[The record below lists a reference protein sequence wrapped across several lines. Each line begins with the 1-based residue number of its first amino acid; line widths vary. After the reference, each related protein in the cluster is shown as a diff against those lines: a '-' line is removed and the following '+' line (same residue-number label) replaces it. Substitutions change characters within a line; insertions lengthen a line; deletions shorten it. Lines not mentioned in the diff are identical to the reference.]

1 MQELTVRSESIQR
14 IYSYYLEHTL
24 IVNRRYQRK
33 LVWSIEEKASFIDSI
48 IKSYPVPL
56 ILLAESKDG
65 ERTILEIIDG
75 MQRLNAITA
84 FIENEFSVEEGYFDL
99 EAIAETKLLKDQNI
113 LVQKNPIMDRKI
125 CAEIA
130 SYVLPMS
137 TYKSASEKEIDEVF
151 RRINANGKH
160 LSRQEIRQA
169 GALSIFADLIRQ
181 ISSEIRGDVSLRNR
195 IALNNMKE
203 ISITSR
209 DLMYGP
215 LSRFSTN

>member
-14 IYSYYLEHTL
+14 IYNYYLEETL

-33 LVWSIEEKASFIDSI
+33 LVWSIEEKAAFIDSI

-65 ERTILEIIDG
+65 EKTIFEIIDG

-84 FIENEFSVEEGYFDL
+84 FIENEFSVEGGYFDL
-99 EAIAETKLLKDQNI
+99 EAIAETKLLKDQN
-113 LVQKNPIMDRKI
+113 LLLQKEPIMDRKV

-160 LSRQEIRQA
+160 C
-169 GALSIFADLIRQ
+169 
-181 ISSEIRGDVSLRNR
+181 
-195 IALNNMKE
+195 
-203 ISITSR
+203 
-209 DLMYGP
+209 
-215 LSRFSTN
+215 FSPNYI

>member
-1 MQELTVRSESIQR
+1 
-14 IYSYYLEHTL
+14 
-24 IVNRRYQRK
+24 
-33 LVWSIEEKASFIDSI
+33 
-48 IKSYPVPL
+48 
-56 ILLAESKDG
+56 
-65 ERTILEIIDG
+65 
-75 MQRLNAITA
+75 
-84 FIENEFSVEEGYFDL
+84 
-99 EAIAETKLLKDQNI
+99 
-113 LVQKNPIMDRKI
+113 MDRKI